1 MTFETIALEVDGG
14 VARLTLDRPAA
25 ANALNLQMAK
35 ELLAAA
41 LHCDETPAIRA
52 VLLTG
57 SGKFFCAGGD
67 LAAFA
72 DAGNAMPLLLKEL
85 TVHLHAAISRFA
97 RMRAPVVA
105 AINGPAAGAGFSL
118 ACAAD
123 LAIAAE
129 SARFTMAYTRAGL
142 TPDGS
147 ATYSLPRLLGRR
159 RTMELMLTNRTLTA
173 SEALAWG
180 LVNHVTPDA
189 ELGREADALARRLAE
204 GPTIAFGGVKL
215 LLLADHDL
223 ETQMELEARAI
234 ADAARTADAREGVH
248 AFREKRPPRFGG
260 V

>member
-1 MTFETIALEVDGG
+1 MTFETIALEARDG
-14 VARLTLDRPAA
+14 VARLTLNRPAA

-72 DAGNAMPLLLKEL
+72 DAGDAMPRLLKEL

-159 RTMELMLTNRTLTA
+159 RAMELMLTNRMLTA

-180 LVNHVTPDA
+180 LVNRVTPDEA
-189 ELGREADALARRLAE
+189 LGRETEALARALAE
-204 GPTIAFGGVKL
+204 GPTLAFGGVKR
-215 LLLADHDL
+215 LLLADRDL

-234 ADAARTADAREGVH
+234 ADAARTADAGQGVR
-248 AFREKRPPRFGG
+248 AFREKRTPKFGG